1 MTLDQITIEDI
12 LERYSVLPDE
22 LLVILEDPNTEK
34 IVETV
39 CQKNNV
45 SKPEWID
52 TIKQLVGYVLMGFIH
67 YYDLGAEINTELNF
81 PNSKLGNDIA
91 SEIEAK
97 IFGSIKNILEKNYSP
112 LPPKKE
118 LEVFEVQIPP
128 IKEVIEDKKTQTV
141 SKITE
146 PVSLEKQGVLQK
158 QPETPKPFF
167 ITETIKPQEQKTPPQ
182 PQTIPTQKE
191 TPLEQKIP
199 TVLISKINIPPGVQ
213 APIPPTPP
221 TKISPP
227 PPQPT
232 PPTPKTTPIPT
243 PQKPET
249 APIPPK
255 PETTPKPAPP
265 PIFLHKEETISP
277 IKKGVEIKPQEIKI
291 SNIKPPPPPPKPAQ
305 IEIGGKE
312 PPPPTKA
319 PAFKIKN
326 YYETGTNS
334 QTAPPQPPKPPEK
347 PPAPPTPPSPST
359 K

>member
-97 IFGSIKNILEKNYSP
+97 IFSSIKNILEKNYSP

-128 IKEVIEDKKTQTV
+128 IKEVVEDKKTQTV

-158 QPETPKPFF
+158 QSETPKPFF
-167 ITETIKPQEQKTPPQ
+167 ITETIKPQEQKPPPQ

-191 TPLEQKIP
+191 ALPEQKISP
-199 TVLISKINIPPGVQ
+199 TVLISKINIPPVVQ
-213 APIPPTPP
+213 APTPP
-221 TKISPP
+221 TPSHKISPP

-243 PQKPET
+243 SQKPET

-255 PETTPKPAPP
+255 PETILTPTPP
-265 PIFLHKEETISP
+265 PIFLHKEEIISP

-291 SNIKPPPPPPKPAQ
+291 SSIKPPPPPPKPAQ
-305 IEIGGKE
+305 IEIGKKE
-312 PPPPTKA
+312 SQPSPKIPQV
-319 PAFKIKN
+319 KIKN
-326 YYETGTNS
+326 YYETDIKEVDTKS
-334 QTAPPQPPKPPEK
+334 QTPPPKPPQPP
-347 PPAPPTPPSPST
+347 TPPPPPP